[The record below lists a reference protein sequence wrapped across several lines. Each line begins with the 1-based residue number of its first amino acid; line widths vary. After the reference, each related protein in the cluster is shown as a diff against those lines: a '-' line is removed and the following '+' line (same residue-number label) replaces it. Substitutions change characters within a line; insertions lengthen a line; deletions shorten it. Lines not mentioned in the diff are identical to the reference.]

1 MKIKY
6 VLPFLLLLGLGSI
19 LTHELFYSQPTE
31 EISGLIGENIPQ
43 FKLPSL
49 YDATRQFTP
58 RDLTGQ
64 VALLNVWATW
74 CSACK
79 EEEAML
85 RKIRDEYHVPIY
97 GITYRDDA
105 DKARQL
111 LNQNGNPYVLIG
123 DDKSGDVSVDLGIY
137 GTPETFIIS
146 PQGKIVYRH
155 IGVIDQKSW
164 DEVLY
169 PLVKKYAATN

>member
-1 MKIKY
+1 MMIKKIIP
-6 VLPFLLLLGLGSI
+6 LFLLLGLGG
-19 LTHELFYSQPTE
+19 LLAHELLYSTPA
-31 EISGLIGENIPQ
+31 EITSELIGENIPE
-43 FKLPSL
+43 FKLPNL
-49 YDATRQFTP
+49 YHSEKMFTSQ
-58 RDLTGQ
+58 DLRGK

-74 CSACK
+74 CDACT

-85 RKIRDEYHVPIY
+85 RKIHDTYHIPIY

-105 DKARQL
+105 NKAKKQL
-111 LNQNGNPYVLIG
+111 NKRGNPYVLIG
-123 DDKSGDVSVDLGIY
+123 DDKSGDVSIDLGIY

-155 IGVIDQKSW
+155 VGAIDQKNW

-169 PLVKKYAATN
+169 PLVKKYAAQY